1 MGHGRVKQ
9 KGTPALLSQIALN
22 ISGAANF
29 LIPMPFAE
37 KVKLAQD
44 LGLSSVEFHPYQEWR
59 GEAGPLFGRSGRE
72 LTSVL
77 DLCRQLD
84 RISIHAIVGPTIVTV
99 DPKLRAK
106 RVAGNKMSIVDAAL
120 LGAEVVVIHCRMAEI
135 TQLDVMQRVRPVLT
149 DLAEYGAALGV
160 RIAVET
166 PTDLRHPDHFVSL
179 METFDHPN
187 LGATLDTGHLLG
199 CLGKD
204 VKDSE
209 DLPEKYNDVLFSLA
223 RDLLA
228 LGKLSHVHLNDIVAD
243 TLKDHYGMGIGF
255 VDFRHVLGLAQDG
268 GYRGIYVLEI
278 HRGPNG
284 VRGSLTH
291 DECRE
296 AVELIKGFVA

>member
-1 MGHGRVKQ
+1 M
-9 KGTPALLSQIALN
+9 LSQIALN

-29 LIPMPFAE
+29 LIPMTFAE
-37 KVKLAQD
+37 KVKVAQD

-59 GEAGPLFGRSGRE
+59 GQAGPFFGRSGRE
-72 LTSVL
+72 VASVL
-77 DLCRQLD
+77 ELCRELD
-84 RISIHAIVGPTIVTV
+84 RISIHAVMGPTIVTA
-99 DPKLRAK
+99 DPALRAK
-106 RVAGNKMSIVDAAL
+106 RVAGNKMSILEAAL

-135 TQLDVMQRVRPVLT
+135 TQLEVMQRVRPVLT

-160 RIAVET
+160 KITVET

-179 METFDHPN
+179 MEIFDHPN

-199 CLGKD
+199 CLDED
-204 VKDSE
+204 VKNSD
-209 DLPEKYNDVLFSLA
+209 DLPEKYNELLFSLA

-228 LGKLSHVHLNDIVAD
+228 LGKLSHVHLNDIVAE
-243 TLKDHYGMGIGF
+243 TMEDHYGMGIGF

-278 HRGPNG
+278 HRGPSG
-284 VRGSLTH
+284 VRGGLTH

-296 AVELIKGFVA
+296 AVELIKGIVA